1 MPTNE
6 NIQKLIDDNK
16 IVLFMKGTKMF
27 PQCGFSSRSV
37 EIFKRCGVEFKDVN
51 VLADPGIRQGIKDF
65 SNWPTI
71 PQAYVD
77 GKFVG
82 GSDILLEMYE
92 NGELQ
97 TLLGID
103 EGADDTDAGP
113 PQLTVTDKAKEAFK
127 SAVEEAGDDVLR
139 FDVSPSFK
147 YDLYFGPK
155 NDEDYGIDVG
165 GMTVFVNKR
174 SARRVNGTK
183 IDFIDGPDGQGFKID
198 NPNEPP
204 SVKNIT
210 AKDLKA
216 AFDAKEELHFFD
228 VRGDKERAIAKIEG
242 DIALDA
248 AGQARLDALDK
259 GAKIVL
265 YCHHGMRSKATGDQ
279 LIAQG
284 YTNVFNLTGGIDAW
298 SAQVDDSVPRY

>member
-1 MPTNE
+1 MSTQE

-16 IVLFMKGTKMF
+16 IVLFMKGTRMF
-27 PQCGFSSRSV
+27 PQCGFSSRAV
-37 EIFKRCGVEFKDVN
+37 EIFKRCGVQFKDVN

-97 TLLGID
+97 KLLGVDDGSED
-103 EGADDTDAGP
+103 ESAGP

-127 SAVEEAGDDVLR
+127 AAVEDVGDDVLR
-139 FDVSPSFK
+139 FDVSPTFK

-165 GMTVFVNKR
+165 GLVVYVAKR
-174 SARRVNGTK
+174 NAKRVNGTV
-183 IDFIDGPDGQGFKID
+183 IDFVDGPEGQGFKIA

-204 SVKNIT
+204 SVKNMT
-210 AKDLKA
+210 VKELKA
-216 AFDAKEELHFFD
+216 AFDAGEDLYLFD
-228 VRGDKERAIAKIEG
+228 MRGDKERALAAIEG
-242 DIALDA
+242 GIPLDA
-248 AGQARLDALDK
+248 AGQAKLEALDK
-259 GAKIVL
+259 GAKIVV
-265 YCHHGMRSKATGDQ
+265 YCHHGIRSKPVGDQ

-284 YTNVFNLTGGIDAW
+284 YTNVYNLTGGVDAW
-298 SAQVDDSVPRY
+298 STQIDDSVPRY